1 MVKSLNRF
9 NFNDITNY
17 APNTTYNVR
26 VRVFTSGSWSPYS
39 DACEIV
45 SPGAAREGEAKAVDA
60 NLFSVVA
67 YPNPY
72 DYQFSFRME
81 SASEAPVHVKVY
93 DMIGKLIET
102 REINAAD
109 MPVVSL
115 GERYTSGVY
124 NVVVT
129 QEDNIKTFRMIKR

>member
-1 MVKSLNRF
+1 M
-9 NFNDITNY
+9 
-17 APNTTYNVR
+17 
-26 VRVFTSGSWSPYS
+26 FTAGSWSPYG

-45 SPGAAREGEAKAVDA
+45 SPGSDRQGDAKAVDTG
-60 NLFSVVA
+60 LFSVVA

-81 SASEAPVHVKVY
+81 SSSEAPVSIKVY

-102 REINAAD
+102 REVNAAD

-115 GERYTSGVY
+115 GERYPSGVY

-129 QEDNIKTFRMIKR
+129 QEDNVKTLRLVKR